1 MPFDPVSLAIGLG
14 GSLVSGI
21 FGGAQQSAQ
30 NRAAEKQAQLQHE
43 SNLANWRFNKT
54 SARRQYKYDKQT
66 VAIQRA
72 NIEQNLAYQE
82 ETANQNWRYQMQIQA
97 FDYNNQMRAYNQSLQ
112 TGLQQV
118 NYNNLAYDFAL
129 QDTAR
134 WEQEQNIA
142 LDFED
147 KSTMLEFHYA
157 QRGQALNLL
166 QAQMERQQVGEV
178 AQLKRLQAQMERQ
191 QVGEVAQLKLEE
203 AYIQRQQVGEV
214 AQLKQQQ
221 AYMENVVNPRQ
232 MAELETRQAEVN
244 LQQIGAAAQLQQQQ
258 AYVDGLKQMG
268 QAKAK
273 GATGISAEKAAQAAI
288 AETGARTASIIQEVI
303 NGQQNYALTSE
314 AIDQNLKKGRR
325 EYGLA
330 KKAIGQELI
339 AGERQFSLAK
349 KEIGQEL
356 TAGERRFLL
365 ANQAVGQELKA
376 GERSFL
382 LANQAIALKLEQL
395 NDQFYL
401 DKAQLAA
408 SRVSLKNQVAAT
420 NYQAALS
427 KRQADLNA
435 LANIMLEPIIPPA
448 IPQPLA
454 LPRPELQDPL
464 EFDKKMWNDIRPK
477 KGYVGTVNPVL
488 AGIGAAAPG
497 VFNAALSAWTPTI
510 SSGGGNGT
518 TIGREIGFG
527 ANDLS
532 GTTGSIG

>member
-1 MPFDPVSLAIGLG
+1 MPFPIGLAIGLG
-14 GSLVSGI
+14 GSLISGI
-21 FGGAQQSAQ
+21 FGGAQQSSQ

-66 VAIQRA
+66 VRIQRS
-72 NIEQNLAYQE
+72 NIKKNLAYQE

-166 QAQMERQQVGEV
+166 QAQMERQQVGE
-178 AQLKRLQAQMERQ
+178 
-191 QVGEVAQLKLEE
+191 
-203 AYIQRQQVGEV
+203 I

-314 AIDQNLKKGRR
+314 SIDQNLKKGRR

-330 KKAIGQELI
+330 KKAI
-339 AGERQFSLAK
+339 
-349 KEIGQEL
+349 
-356 TAGERRFLL
+356 
-365 ANQAVGQELKA
+365 GQELKA

-408 SRVSLKNQVAAT
+408 SRISLKNQVAAT

-435 LANIMLEPIIPPA
+435 LANIMLEPIVPPA

-454 LPRPELQDPL
+454 LPRPKLQDPL
-464 EFDKKMWNDIRPK
+464 EFDKKMWQDVKPK
-477 KGYVGTVNPVL
+477 KG
-488 AGIGAAAPG
+488 AAAYQSPIATG
-497 VFNAALSAWTPTI
+497 LSQFASGAFNAALSSYNPSTRSFT
-510 SSGGGNGT
+510 
-518 TIGREIGFG
+518 
-527 ANDLS
+527 
-532 GTTGSIG
+532 

>member
-1 MPFDPVSLAIGLG
+1 MAFPVGLAIGLG
-14 GSLVSGI
+14 GSLISGI

-30 NRAAEKQAQLQHE
+30 NRAAERQAQLQHE

-166 QAQMERQQVGEV
+166 QAQMERQQVGE
-178 AQLKRLQAQMERQ
+178 
-191 QVGEVAQLKLEE
+191 
-203 AYIQRQQVGEV
+203 I

-232 MAELETRQAEVN
+232 MAELETRQAEVT
-244 LQQIGAAAQLQQQQ
+244 LQQIGAAAQLQEQQ

-268 QAKAK
+268 QAKAR

-314 AIDQNLKKGRR
+314 SIDQNLKKGRR

-330 KKAIGQELI
+330 KKAI
-339 AGERQFSLAK
+339 
-349 KEIGQEL
+349 
-356 TAGERRFLL
+356 
-365 ANQAVGQELKA
+365 GQELKA

-408 SRVSLKNQVAAT
+408 SRISLKNQVAAT

-464 EFDKKMWNDIRPK
+464 EFDKKMWQDVKPK
-477 KGYVGTVNPVL
+477 KG
-488 AGIGAAAPG
+488 AAAYQSPIATG
-497 VFNAALSAWTPTI
+497 LAQFASGAFNAALSSYNPSTRSFT
-510 SSGGGNGT
+510 
-518 TIGREIGFG
+518 
-527 ANDLS
+527 
-532 GTTGSIG
+532 